1 MNEVVLKVN
10 TKSLR
15 GVYDKAILRIQNKF
29 EITSPDFR
37 RDRDDSLPFE
47 TTS

>member
-10 TKSLR
+10 ARSLR
-15 GVYDKAILRIQNKF
+15 GDYDEAIFQIQNKF

-37 RDRDDSLPFE
+37 RDRDDSTSFD